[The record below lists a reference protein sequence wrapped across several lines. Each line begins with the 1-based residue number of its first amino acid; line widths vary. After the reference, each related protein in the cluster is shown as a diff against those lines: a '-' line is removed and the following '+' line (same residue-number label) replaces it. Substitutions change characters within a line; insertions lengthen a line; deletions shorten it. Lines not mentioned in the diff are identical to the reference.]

1 MVRPAGGP
9 LGKLEPQREPRAHCR
24 NPQSHVHASTDRGD
38 CGASNFFVSSVLKFP
53 IAYHTFRPVL
63 VTRWMLRLVRPDR
76 IRPEGVIRLSMARFF
91 DAVIGVGA
99 LVAQHLLIAGQ
110 QRMPIFV
117 RVLLESVARLST
129 LPGIPAP
136 NATTVVHCAPCT
148 MCISRYRPRYT

>member
-1 MVRPAGGP
+1 VARSGSWN
-9 LGKLEPQREPRAHCR
+9 H
-24 NPQSHVHASTDRGD
+24 RGD
-38 CGASNFFVSSVLKFP
+38 LGRTAVTLSLTCMPPPIAGIAALVTFFVSSVLKFP

-110 QRMPIFV
+110 HLMPIFV

-136 NATTVVHCAPCT
+136 NATTVVYCAPCT